1 MSQILV
7 VGSVALDTVETPF
20 GKIEEG
26 LGGSATHFSTSASFF
41 TSPQLV
47 AVVGEDFPE
56 AHLDFLKTRGVCLK
70 GLQKKAGKTFRWKG
84 RYDYDLN
91 SAQTLDTQLNVFQNF
106 FPELPTEYRNNE
118 IVFLAN
124 IDPELQ
130 AKVID
135 QCEKAKWIA
144 LDTMNFWIH
153 GKREALLQT
162 ISRVNMVVIN
172 EAEARDLAQESN
184 LLKAARKI
192 QSWGPQTVVIKRGEY
207 GALLFY
213 QPHSGGE
220 GEAPSAPIDSFS
232 LAQGPEPVEG
242 LPREGATQAPLI
254 TNRIFSAPAL
264 PLEDIKDPT
273 GAGDSFAGGL
283 MGYLTQN
290 WNSNKGSSSGIAPFE
305 LLKKACIYGSVMASF
320 NVEDFSLDRLR
331 KLSHAEIETRYRKF
345 CELAHF

>member
-1 MSQILV
+1 MLV

-26 LGGSATHFSTSASFF
+26 LGGSATHFATSASFF
-41 TSPQLV
+41 VQPQLV
-47 AVVGEDFPE
+47 GVVGEDFPE
-56 AHLDFLKTRGVCLK
+56 KHVDFLKGRGICTK

-84 RYDYDLN
+84 RYEYDLN
-91 SAQTLDTQLNVFQNF
+91 MAHTLETQLNVFQNF
-106 FPELPTEYRNNE
+106 FPELPSEYRKNE

-130 AKVID
+130 SKVID
-135 QCEKAKWIA
+135 QCENAKWFA
-144 LDTMNFWIH
+144 LDTMNFWID
-153 GKREALLQT
+153 GKREELRKT

-172 EAEARDLAQESN
+172 EAEARDLAGTSN
-184 LLKAARKI
+184 LVKAARII
-192 QSWGPQTVVIKRGEY
+192 QSWGPSTLVIKRGEY
-207 GALLFY
+207 GALLFF
-213 QPHSGGE
+213 E
-220 GEAPSAPIDSFS
+220 DK
-232 LAQGPEPVEG
+232 
-242 LPREGATQAPLI
+242 
-254 TNRIFSAPAL
+254 IFSAPAL

-283 MGYLTQN
+283 MGYLAKN
-290 WNSNKGSSSGIAPFE
+290 WSRTGDSRVAPPLD

-331 KLSHAEIETRYRKF
+331 VLTQPEIETRYSQF